1 MNAKLASKHEVQ
13 ALLNDLVD
21 WDVVTNDDNQSK
33 QSLHRVYEFESFDA
47 AFSFMQLAAINVF
60 SELDHHPKWLNDYK
74 RLEIWLNTASLDH
87 QISNLDIEVAK
98 RLEDIWVSR

>member
-1 MNAKLASKHEVQ
+1 MNAKLVSKHEVQ

-21 WDVVTNDDNQSK
+21 WDVVVSNDDNQSK

-74 RLEIWLNTASLDH
+74 RLEIWLSTTSLNY
-87 QISNLDIEVAK
+87 QISNLDIKSAK
-98 RLEDIWVSR
+98 LLEAIWA